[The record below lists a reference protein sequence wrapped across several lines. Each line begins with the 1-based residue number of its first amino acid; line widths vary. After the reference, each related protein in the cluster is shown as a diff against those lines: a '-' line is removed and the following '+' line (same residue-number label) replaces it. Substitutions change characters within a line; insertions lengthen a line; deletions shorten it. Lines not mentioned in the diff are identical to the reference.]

1 MILIN
6 DLDLSKLVEV
16 KKSTQAEVIRRTGIG
31 RKTMWTYFNNRNCH
45 HIDGHGISTDR
56 LYKILNALDMRLVI
70 MDRTEYERLK
80 RNEDK

>member
-1 MILIN
+1 MILIQ
-6 DLDLSKLVEV
+6 DLDLKQLAESKGIAQMDIV
-16 KKSTQAEVIRRTGIG
+16 RYTGFG
-31 RKTMWTYFNNRNCH
+31 RKVMWKYWNDKKCH
-45 HIDGHGISTDR
+45 HLDGHGISTDR

>member
-16 KKSTQAEVIRRTGIG
+16 KKLTQAEVIRRTGIG
-31 RKTMWTYFNNRNCH
+31 RKTAWVYWNNRKCH
-45 HIDGHGISTDR
+45 HLDGHGISTDR

-80 RNEDK
+80 RNEYK